1 MSENLL
7 YTTALNKAMALCA
20 RREYCIS
27 DIRAR
32 LADWGA
38 GDKESDK
45 IIGLLIRERF
55 INEERYAT
63 GFVKDK
69 FNYNRWGKIK
79 IGSHLRAKKIPEEL
93 ILKALDSI
101 GDDNYKKVLGD
112 LIAAHRRSV
121 KARNSYELKA
131 KLLRYGLSK
140 GFESSLLY
148 ELLND
153 PRE

>member
-7 YTTALNKAMALCA
+7 YRTALNKAMALCA

-27 DIRAR
+27 DIRTR
-32 LADWGA
+32 LSTWGV
-38 GDKESDK
+38 GENESDK
-45 IIGLLIRERF
+45 VIDVLLREKF

-79 IGSHLRAKKIPEEL
+79 ISSHLRAKKIPEEL
-93 ILKALDSI
+93 ILRALDSI
-101 GDDNYKKVLGD
+101 GDDNYKKVLSD
-112 LIAAHRRSV
+112 LIAVHRRSV
-121 KARNSYELKA
+121 KARNGYELKA

-153 PRE
+153 PEE